1 MKIKAGD
8 ALDDITLPTADGT
21 PFSLSETRGKKVLL
35 TFYRVA
41 GCTFCNM
48 RLMEIKRR
56 FSELGDNFTHVGIFH
71 APVDALKSTVDRHG
85 SLPFPLLADESFETF
100 EKYEIERSMPKV
112 MMEALLKGTAVLP
125 ALLKGF
131 IPIPFHGH
139 FDIAVTD
146 VLINEEG
153 IVEDVF
159 YAQRTAADHLDFKTV
174 RAFALRS

>member
-1 MKIKAGD
+1 
-8 ALDDITLPTADGT
+8 
-21 PFSLSETRGKKVLL
+21 
-35 TFYRVA
+35 
-41 GCTFCNM
+41 
-48 RLMEIKRR
+48 
-56 FSELGDNFTHVGIFH
+56 
-71 APVDALKSTVDRHG
+71 
-85 SLPFPLLADESFETF
+85 
-100 EKYEIERSMPKV
+100 MPKV
-112 MMEALLKGTAVLP
+112 MMAALLKGTAVLP

-131 IPIPFHGH
+131 IPMPFHGH